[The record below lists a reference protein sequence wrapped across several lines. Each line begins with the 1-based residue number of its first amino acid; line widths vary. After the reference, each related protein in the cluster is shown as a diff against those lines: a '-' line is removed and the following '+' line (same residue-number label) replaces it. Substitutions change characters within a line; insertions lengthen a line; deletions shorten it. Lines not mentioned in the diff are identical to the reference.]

1 MKAYYGFKIKGNLGY
16 FLEQFKN
23 FQWVPEVSQ
32 TGFLGVEIY
41 SSKYVTQNIDFP
53 RMLENY
59 LMVAYLNE
67 NKKLMDKLQ
76 SYQKEEKEPVIF
88 LKLSSGN
95 KYFKNWEEYESFLK
109 TKNVVISSW
118 PFPGANES

>member
-1 MKAYYGFKIKGNLGY
+1 MKAYYGLKITGNVVY
-16 FLEQFKN
+16 FLEQFKD
-23 FQWVPEVSQ
+23 FHAVPNGA
-32 TGFLGVEIY
+32 GFLGVEIH
-41 SSKYVTQNIDFP
+41 STKYVAKTIDFP

-88 LKLSSGN
+88 LPTASGN
-95 KYFKNWEEYESFLK
+95 KYFKNWEDYEIFVKSQ
-109 TKNVVISSW
+109 N
-118 PFPGANES
+118 